1 MKNIFYLSSFSP
13 IGGTESFI
21 YYLCKK
27 YSDWDVTV
35 YYSVGDHDQ
44 LARLRKVARVR
55 RYMGEEI
62 VCDKAFFNYNAEII
76 DKVKAKE
83 YIGIIHYDPAA
94 VSFSPHVYPQIT
106 RYIAVSENSAKHFTE
121 RTGIP
126 CEVCYNPLP
135 LEKPRKLLRLISA
148 TRLTREKGKE
158 RMKTLAD
165 ALTKADIPFEWVV
178 YTNDSRKI
186 DHPCV
191 FYRSPSLDLTDQ
203 VASADYL
210 VQLSD
215 GEGYCFAVAEALTL
229 GTPVIVTPC
238 PVFEEIGVEDGK
250 NAIVLPFGMEFIP
263 TDRIKKGIKSFKYE
277 PKKDRWD
284 EILVPGE
291 RDPEKKTLY
300 CRVIEKYYDIQ
311 FATTMNKGEV
321 FSVDRDRAEY
331 LAKLGLVEINE

>member
-13 IGGTESFI
+13 IGGTETFI

-27 YSDWDVTV
+27 YRDWDITV
-35 YYSVGDHDQ
+35 YYSVGDPDQ

-55 RYMGEEI
+55 RYMGEHI

-76 DKVKAKE
+76 DNVEAKE
-83 YIGIIHYDPAA
+83 YIGIIHYDPLA
-94 VSFSPHVYPQIT
+94 VNFSPHVYPQIT

-135 LEKPRKLLRLISA
+135 LEKPRKMLKLISA

-165 ALTKADIPFEWVV
+165 TLTEHNVPFEWVV
-178 YTNDSRKI
+178 YTNDARKI
-186 DHPCV
+186 DNPNV
-191 FYRSPSLDLTDQ
+191 FYRPVSLDLTDQ
-203 VASADYL
+203 IASADYL

-215 GEGYCFAVAEALTL
+215 CEGYCFAVAEALTL

-238 PVFEEIGVEDGK
+238 PVFEEIGVVDGE
-250 NAIVLPFGMEFIP
+250 NAIVLPFGMEYIP
-263 TDRIKKGIKSFKYE
+263 CDRIQKGLKKFKYT
-277 PKKDRWD
+277 PKKDRWE
-284 EILVPGE
+284 EILLPGE
-291 RDPEKKTLY
+291 RDPEKPVLV
-300 CRVIEKYYDIQ
+300 CRVIQKYYDVQ
-311 FATTMNKGEV
+311 FAVTMNKGEV
-321 FSVDRDRAEY
+321 FSVDKERAEY
-331 LAKLGLVEINE
+331 LASLGLVEIQ